1 MARIASLLLM
11 LLCSSSVHATGQT
24 WLDISFVRAAFL
36 DVALKN
42 EYSSGDKPLVKWQ
55 QPIKVWVKHKVGDQD
70 LHDELV
76 DAHLQHLQ
84 LVTNHPI
91 YRVATREQANV
102 VWIFTRES
110 LWHQDISQEMGK
122 DALQHI
128 RGAICKASYRT
139 SVQNKEIVK
148 ATIII
153 PVDQSRA
160 HGKLLACIVEE
171 ITQVMGL
178 PNDSQL
184 AYPSIFNDY
193 TPDDLLSPLDVVL
206 LKLLY
211 EPSLKS
217 GMTKSQVTKQ
227 LDFLLPQYQRS
238 GLLKDAVNISRSA
251 PLRKMLE

>member
-1 MARIASLLLM
+1 MARIALFISLITFPLM
-11 LLCSSSVHATGQT
+11 SFATPKT
-24 WLDISFVRAAFL
+24 WLDTSFVKRAFL
-36 DVALKN
+36 EVALKN

-55 QPIKVWVKHKVGDQD
+55 QPIKIWVKHKVADQI

-76 DAHLQHLQ
+76 DAHLLHLQ
-84 LVTNHPI
+84 KITGHSI
-91 YRVATREQANV
+91 SRVSTRKHANV
-102 VWIFTRES
+102 IWIFTRES
-110 LWHQDISQEMGK
+110 LWQQDISQEIGK
-122 DALQHI
+122 DALKHI
-128 RGAICKASYRT
+128 HGAICTASYRV
-139 SVQNKEIVK
+139 SVKNKDIVR
-148 ATIII
+148 ATVIV

-184 AYPSIFNDY
+184 AYPSIFNDR

-217 GMTKSQVTKQ
+217 GMSKSQVSDQ
-227 LDFLLPQYQRS
+227 IDILLVQYQRD
-238 GLLKDAVNISRSA
+238 GILKNAVNVSRSA
-251 PLRKMLE
+251 PLWKILE

>member
-1 MARIASLLLM
+1 MARIALFISLM
-11 LLCSSSVHATGQT
+11 SSSFLSFATSNT
-24 WLDISFVRAAFL
+24 WLDAAFVKQAFL

-55 QPIKVWVKHKVGDQD
+55 RPIKIWVKHKVGDQA

-76 DAHLQHLQ
+76 NAHIKHLQQ
-84 LVTNHPI
+84 VTNHPI
-91 YRVATREQANV
+91 SLVPGREQANV
-102 VWIFTRES
+102 IWIFTREL
-110 LWHQDISQEMGK
+110 LWQQDISQEIGK
-122 DALQHI
+122 DALKHMH
-128 RGAICKASYRT
+128 GVICTASYRT
-139 SVQNKEIVK
+139 STITKEIVQ

-171 ITQVMGL
+171 ITQIMGL

-184 AYPSIFNDY
+184 AYPSIFNDHS
-193 TPDDLLSPLDVVL
+193 PDDLLSPLDVIL

-217 GMTKSQVTKQ
+217 GMTKTQVETQ
-227 LDFLLPQYQRS
+227 LDILLSRYQRS
-238 GLLKDAVNISRSA
+238 DVLKNAVKTSRSA
-251 PLRKMLE
+251 PLREMLE